1 MLRVPVNPADH
12 ELLRLMMAGD
22 ARALEQLY
30 ERHQGGI
37 YRFALRMSG
46 SEAVA
51 EDVTQDVF
59 MALMRDGNQY
69 DPARGP
75 LQAYL
80 YGMARHRVL
89 RRLERDRA
97 FVSIS
102 DDQEDDAPVD
112 AKLIVDNDPME
123 EMARNQTIESVRHAI
138 SALPVHYREVVVL
151 CNLQEMNY
159 EDAARVIGCPVG
171 TVRSRLHRARAM
183 LIDKLQTR
191 RESGPISGT
200 FNQARCAYEL

>member
-1 MLRVPVNPADH
+1 MLRAPVTPADYD
-12 ELLRLMMAGD
+12 LLRLMTAGD

-59 MALMRDGNQY
+59 MALMRDSNQY
-69 DPARGP
+69 DPARGS

-97 FVSIS
+97 FVPIS
-102 DDQEDDAPVD
+102 DDQEDDAPMD
-112 AKLIVDNDPME
+112 ARLIVDQDPME
-123 EMARNQTIESVRHAI
+123 EITRNQTIESVRQAI

-191 RESGPISGT
+191 RETGSITGA
-200 FNQARCAYEL
+200 FNQVRCAL

>member
-1 MLRVPVNPADH
+1 
-12 ELLRLMMAGD
+12 MMAGD
-22 ARALEQLY
+22 AEALERLY

-46 SEAVA
+46 SESVA

-59 MALMRDGNQY
+59 MALMRDSEQY
-69 DPARGP
+69 DPERGP

-102 DDQEDDAPVD
+102 DDQEDDSATD
-112 AKLIVDNDPME
+112 SRLIVDDDPLE
-123 EMARNQTIESVRHAI
+123 ELARNQTIDSVRQAI

-151 CNLQEMNY
+151 CNLQEMYY

-171 TVRSRLHRARAM
+171 TVRSRLHRARLM
-183 LIDKLQTR
+183 LIGKLQAR
-191 RESGPISGT
+191 RESGSISGT
-200 FNQARCAYEL
+200 FNQARCAL

>member
-1 MLRVPVNPADH
+1 MLRAPVTPADSD
-12 ELLRLMMAGD
+12 LLRLMTAGD
-22 ARALEQLY
+22 AGALEQLY

-59 MALMRDGNQY
+59 MALMRDSNQY

-102 DDQEDDAPVD
+102 GDQEAESPVD
-112 AKLIVDNDPME
+112 ARLIVDDDPME
-123 EMARNQTIESVRHAI
+123 EITRNQTIESVRQAI

-191 RESGPISGT
+191 RETGSITGA
-200 FNQARCAYEL
+200 FNQVRCAL

>member
-1 MLRVPVNPADH
+1 MLQLIR
-12 ELLRLMMAGD
+12 AGD
-22 ARALEQLY
+22 ADALEQLY
-30 ERHQGGI
+30 EKHQGGI

-46 SEAVA
+46 SDVVA

-59 MALMRDGNQY
+59 MALMRDDQQY
-69 DPARGP
+69 DPARGS

-102 DDQEDDAPVD
+102 DDQSDDAPTD
-112 AKLIVDNDPME
+112 SRFIADTDPTE
-123 EMARNQTIESVRHAI
+123 ELTRNQTIESVRQAI
-138 SALPVHYREVVVL
+138 SALPAHYREVIVL

-159 EDAARVIGCPVG
+159 EDAAKVIGCPVG

-183 LIDKLQTR
+183 LVNKLQTR
-191 RESGPISGT
+191 SDSGSIPDT
-200 FNQARCAYEL
+200 FHQARYAL